1 VIERARVAVAPAAAL
16 EEQARTWGALSAA
29 FPVDFVGW
37 PADEAGPPH
46 GVIALGGG
54 ALGER
59 AVAVPLLVLGADRGA
74 GSAAAAPRAVA
85 LTDAPELDR
94 RLRGVTLTP
103 QEPQAGG
110 ASLDAGDG
118 AIVLATAGR
127 DAVWTRRLAHAPVD
141 HVAAPLFA
149 LGPDAPL
156 RDALH
161 GARGLSL
168 LAMVSFLRAVA
179 EPAGVVEPPVRAAIL
194 FDDPNLRRPT
204 YGHIDFAE
212 LVAHADA
219 YNYHASMAMIPLD
232 RLGAHG
238 PTVRLFRERADRLSL
253 AFHGNNH
260 EKREL
265 MQPADLDA
273 ALVLCGQAL
282 RRIDAFQRAAGLP
295 VSHVMTAPH
304 GMCAPS
310 TARALGALPYD
321 GLCAIHP
328 LPWTEDP
335 PADRPLA
342 GWDPATFVEGCP
354 VLPRVPLDWEA
365 DGLALRA
372 FLGHPIVLYGHHDD
386 VAGGLE
392 PLAAAANA
400 VNRMGDV
407 EWTALGTM
415 AETNARVHVSGT
427 TAVVRPYAN
436 RLRLTLPA
444 DGATQVTVL
453 APSEGADAFAGWS
466 LDGATPV
473 TEFGAPLPLPT
484 DGPATLRLHSRF
496 ETPLASIPSPRPRP
510 WPAVRRVGTELRDRL
525 APLRG

>member
-1 VIERARVAVAPAAAL
+1 VLAAHAADSAREVV
-16 EEQARTWGALSAA
+16 
-29 FPVDFVGW
+29 
-37 PADEAGPPH
+37 
-46 GVIALGGG
+46 
-54 ALGER
+54 
-59 AVAVPLLVLGADRGA
+59 
-74 GSAAAAPRAVA
+74 

-103 QEPQAGG
+103 QELA
-110 ASLDAGDG
+110 ATALDATDG
-118 AIVLATAGR
+118 AIVLAAAGG
-127 DAVWTRRLAHAPVD
+127 DVVWTRRLGAAPVD
-141 HVAAPLFA
+141 HLAAPLFD
-149 LGPDAPL
+149 LGPSAPL

-168 LAMVSFLRAVA
+168 LALVSFLRAVA
-179 EPAGVVEPPVRAAIL
+179 EPDGVVEPPVRAAIL

-204 YGHIDFAE
+204 YGHIDFAA
-212 LVAHADA
+212 LVRHADT

-265 MQPADLDA
+265 MQPGDLDA
-273 ALVLCGQAL
+273 ALVLCNQAL
-282 RRIDAFQRAAGLP
+282 RRIDAFQRAEQLP

-304 GMCAPS
+304 GMCAPW

-335 PADRPLA
+335 PAERPLA

-365 DGLALRA
+365 DGIALRA

-392 PLAAAANA
+392 PLAAAAEA
-400 VNRMGDV
+400 VNRLGDV
-407 EWTALGTM
+407 AWTALGAM
-415 AETNARVHVSGT
+415 AETNARVHVAGS
-427 TAVVRPYAN
+427 TAIVRPYAN
-436 RLRLTLPA
+436 RLVVAAP
-444 DGATQVTVL
+444 DGATRLTVL
-453 APSEGADAFAGWS
+453 APGEGADAFVGWS
-466 LDGATPV
+466 PAGERAVTP
-473 TEFGAPLPLPT
+473 FGEPLTLSAQGPL
-484 DGPATLRLHSRF
+484 TLRLRSRW
-496 ETPLASIPSPRPRP
+496 ETSPATVPSPRPRP